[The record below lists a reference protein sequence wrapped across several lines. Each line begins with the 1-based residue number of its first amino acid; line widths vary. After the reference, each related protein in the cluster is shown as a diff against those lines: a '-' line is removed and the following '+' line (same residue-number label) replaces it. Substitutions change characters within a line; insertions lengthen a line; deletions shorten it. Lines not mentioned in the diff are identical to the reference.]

1 MKDLQ
6 LFHVK
11 LDWFDGEGAGAAPA
25 EGTQSGPGEQ
35 GEKLLAEA
43 ASRNR
48 ANKKADPYKNVVFGK
63 QPDAQ
68 QEGKAEEGQ
77 AAADGKGVTTSERT
91 LEERR
96 KAYDDFI
103 NSADYK
109 EFYTRDTQNMINRR
123 FKETKALEKQVNES
137 QPIIDM
143 LMQRY
148 GTKDAASLME
158 ALEGDS
164 AYWQDAADEA
174 GMSVSQ
180 YMEFQK
186 LQRENRA
193 LLQQQEMAVNQQKA
207 DQQLAQWTAEAE
219 AIKQNYPNFSLE
231 AEAQNPE
238 FIRLLQAGTPME
250 HAYKVLH
257 LDEILADTRNT
268 TAAFT
273 QKQVTENI
281 KARGQRPQEAGLNSN
296 NAITYKT
303 DVSSMSKAD
312 ILEIA
317 RRAKS
322 GETISF

>member
-1 MKDLQ
+1 MKFFK

-11 LDWFDGEGAGAAPA
+11 LDYFGEGDGAGPAPA
-25 EGTQSGPGEQ
+25 AEGPGEQ

-48 ANKKADPYKNVVFGK
+48 ASKKADPYENVVFGK

-68 QEGKAEEGQ
+68 PESEGTAEGSQ
-77 AAADGKGVTTSERT
+77 AAADAQGVVTPERT

-96 KAYDDFI
+96 KAYDEFK

-109 EFYTRDTQNMINRR
+109 EFFDRDMQNIIKKRVANA
-123 FKETKALEKQVNES
+123 KALEQQVADT
-137 QPIIDM
+137 QPVIDM
-143 LMQRY
+143 LMDRY
-148 GTKDAASLME
+148 GSKDIASLLT

-193 LLQQQEMAVNQQKA
+193 LLQQQEMAVNRQKA
-207 DQQLAQWTAEAE
+207 DAQLQQWTMEAE
-219 AIKQNYPNFSLE
+219 ALKQSYPQFSLE
-231 AEAQNPE
+231 EEAQNPE

-257 LDEILADTRNT
+257 LDEILTDTRNV
-268 TAAFT
+268 TAAYT

-281 KARGQRPQEAGLNSN
+281 KARGQRPPEAGLNSN

-303 DVSSMSKAD
+303 DVASMSKQD
-312 ILEIA
+312 ILEMA
-317 RRAKS
+317 RRAKR
-322 GETISF
+322 GEMISF

>member
-1 MKDLQ
+1 MKIFK

-11 LDWFDGEGAGAAPA
+11 LNHFEGEGAGPAPA
-25 EGTQSGPGEQ
+25 AEGPGEQ

-48 ANKKADPYKNVVFGK
+48 ASKKADPYENVVFGK

-68 QEGKAEEGQ
+68 PEPEGEAEVSQ
-77 AAADGKGVTTSERT
+77 AAADGQGVTTSERT

-96 KAYDDFI
+96 KAYDEFI

-123 FKETKALEKQVNES
+123 FKETKALEQQVADA
-137 QPIIDM
+137 QPVIDM
-143 LMQRY
+143 LMERY
-148 GTKDAASLME
+148 GSKDIPSLLT

-193 LLQQQEMAVNQQKA
+193 LLQQQQDVVNQQKA
-207 DQQLAQWTAEAE
+207 DAQLQQWTMEAE
-219 AIKQNYPNFSLE
+219 ALKQSYPQFSLE
-231 AEAQNPE
+231 EEAQNPE
-238 FIRLLQAGTPME
+238 FVNLLKAGTPME

-257 LDEILADTRNT
+257 LDEILTDTRNV
-268 TAAFT
+268 TAAYT

-303 DVSSMSKAD
+303 DVASMSKQD
-312 ILEIA
+312 ILEMA
-317 RRAKS
+317 RRAKR

>member
-1 MKDLQ
+1 MKFFK

-11 LDWFDGEGAGAAPA
+11 LDYFGEGEGAGAAPA
-25 EGTQSGPGEQ
+25 AEGPGEQ

-48 ANKKADPYKNVVFGK
+48 ASKKADPYENVVFGK
-63 QPDAQ
+63 QPEAQEPEGEAEVSQDAADAQ
-68 QEGKAEEGQ
+68 
-77 AAADGKGVTTSERT
+77 GVVTSERT

-96 KAYDDFI
+96 KAYDEFI

-123 FKETKALEKQVNES
+123 FKETKALEQQVADA
-137 QPIIDM
+137 QPVIDM
-143 LMQRY
+143 LMERY
-148 GTKDAASLME
+148 GSKDIASLMT

-193 LLQQQEMAVNQQKA
+193 LLQQQEAAVNRQKA
-207 DQQLAQWTAEAE
+207 DAQLQQWTMEAE
-219 AIKQNYPNFSLE
+219 ALKQSYPQFSLE
-231 AEAQNPE
+231 EEAQNPE

-257 LDEILADTRNT
+257 LDEILTDTRNV
-268 TAAFT
+268 TAAYT

-296 NAITYKT
+296 SAIIYKT
-303 DVSSMSKAD
+303 DVASLSKQE
-312 ILEIA
+312 ILEAA
-317 RRAKS
+317 RRAKR
-322 GETISF
+322 GEKISF

>member
-1 MKDLQ
+1 MKFFK

-11 LDWFDGEGAGAAPA
+11 LDYFGEGDGAGAAPA
-25 EGTQSGPGEQ
+25 AEGPGEQ

-48 ANKKADPYKNVVFGK
+48 ASKKADPYANVVFGK

-68 QEGKAEEGQ
+68 PEGEAEVSQ
-77 AAADGKGVTTSERT
+77 DAADGKGVTTSERT

-96 KAYDDFI
+96 KAYDEFR

-109 EFYTRDTQNMINRR
+109 EFFDRDMQNIIKKRVANA
-123 FKETKALEKQVNES
+123 KALEKQVADA
-137 QPIIDM
+137 QPVIDM
-143 LMQRY
+143 LMERY
-148 GTKDAASLME
+148 GSKDIPSLMT

-193 LLQQQEMAVNQQKA
+193 LLQQQEAAVNQQKA
-207 DQQLAQWTAEAE
+207 DAQLAQWTMEAE
-219 AIKQNYPNFSLE
+219 ALKQNYPQFSLE
-231 AEAQNPE
+231 EEAQNPE
-238 FIRLLQAGTPME
+238 FVRLLQAGTPME

-257 LDEILADTRNT
+257 LDEILTDTRNV
-268 TAAFT
+268 TAAYT

-303 DVSSMSKAD
+303 DIESMSKQD
-312 ILEIA
+312 ILEMA
-317 RRAKS
+317 RRAKR
-322 GETISF
+322 GEKISF

>member
-1 MKDLQ
+1 MKTFK

-11 LDWFDGEGAGAAPA
+11 LGYFGEGDGAGAAPA
-25 EGTQSGPGEQ
+25 AAEGPGEQ

-48 ANKKADPYKNVVFGK
+48 ASKKADPYENVVFGK

-68 QEGKAEEGQ
+68 PEGEAEASQ
-77 AAADGKGVTTSERT
+77 DAADGQGVTTSERT

-96 KAYDDFI
+96 KAYDEFI

-123 FKETKALEKQVNES
+123 FKETKALEQQVADA
-137 QPIIDM
+137 QPVIDM
-143 LMQRY
+143 LMERY
-148 GTKDAASLME
+148 GVKDTGSLMT

-193 LLQQQEMAVNQQKA
+193 LLQQQQDVVNQQKA
-207 DQQLAQWTAEAE
+207 DAQLQQWTMEAE
-219 AIKQNYPNFSLE
+219 ALKQSYPQFSLE
-231 AEAQNPE
+231 EEAQNPD
-238 FIRLLQAGTPME
+238 FVRLLQAGTPME

-257 LDEILADTRNT
+257 LDEILTDTRNV
-268 TAAFT
+268 TAAYT

-303 DVSSMSKAD
+303 DVASMSKQD
-312 ILEIA
+312 IMEMA
-317 RRAKS
+317 RRAKR
-322 GETISF
+322 GEMISF